1 MQNHT
6 PCPNPTEPP
15 AFGGAHKVGRWLL
28 AGWERRFVARN
39 LQRVPAWLE
48 THHLTLLSVPWC
60 VAVLAAGWLAAQV
73 DLRWLTLASAAIG
86 LQYLTDLFDGAVGRA
101 RETGLVKWGY
111 FMDHLLD
118 FAFLCSLVIAYGLLV
133 PPESMP
139 WLLGLFGLVG
149 TLMASEFLAFGATG
163 EFRISHFGIGP
174 TELRLALIGVNQTIV
189 LLGTDALVSALPFAV
204 AGIALVGLGIVFQ
217 TQRRIWDLD
226 MKAKARLAET
236 QESLARAA

>member
-1 MQNHT
+1 
-6 PCPNPTEPP
+6 
-15 AFGGAHKVGRWLL
+15 
-28 AGWERRFVARN
+28 
-39 LQRVPAWLE
+39 
-48 THHLTLLSVPWC
+48 
-60 VAVLAAGWLAAQV
+60 
-73 DLRWLTLASAAIG
+73 
-86 LQYLTDLFDGAVGRA
+86 
-101 RETGLVKWGY
+101 
-111 FMDHLLD
+111 MDHLLD